1 MIDKRIELFRDA
13 LNRAAAVFAV
23 ALTDAQAASLVTH
36 YEMLIRWNRRMNLTR
51 IVEPSDAAE
60 LHYGESLWGGHFIKD
75 ARALIDIGSGAGFP
89 AVALAV
95 LRPDVEVTALEANQK
110 KAIFLNE
117 AADAIGLKNFRV
129 ARARLEE
136 IDLSGYDLLTSR
148 ALDRAEEMLQP
159 VVARL
164 DADQRLMLYSTR
176 DLVAKLSALSDT
188 QIPIEIHPIPQSESR
203 VVAVFGQIKS
213 KRSPQ

>member
-1 MIDKRIELFRDA
+1 MTDNRIDLFRDA
-13 LNRAAAVFAV
+13 LERAATSFAV
-23 ALTDAQAASLVTH
+23 SLTDAQVESLATH
-36 YEMLIRWNRRMNLTR
+36 YEMLSRWNRRINLTR
-51 IVEPSDAAE
+51 ITEPSEAAQF
-60 LHYGESLWGGHFIKD
+60 HYGESLWGARFIED
-75 ARALIDIGSGAGFP
+75 ARALVDIGSGAGFP

-95 LRPDVEVTALEANQK
+95 LRTDVEVTALEVNQK

-117 AADAIGLKNFRV
+117 AADAMKLKNFRV

-136 IDLSGYDLLTSR
+136 FDLSSYDLLTSR

-164 DADQRLMLYSTR
+164 GNDQRLMLYSTR
-176 DLVAKLSALSDT
+176 DLAIKLSDK